1 MCMKKV
7 INLYKLSPHTVLTST
22 FNFASIICYC
32 CWCCY
37 WHHLVLWF
45 CLLNL
50 FIFHRAARNLLEDFV
65 GIYLDGNSSFLQ
77 ETVDK
82 KCLQFEVNIS
92 FMLSICKHEI
102 CTFIMW
108 KAICVGFIYIYK
120 LYIYIYNFIFLFI
133 YLFSVHITMG
143 TNSTCITANS
153 HLMLCKTGGWLALH
167 HSIAVLC
174 DANFNSVLYV
184 IWDYSY
190 YYLLSIIHPILLA
203 NTVHNDNSSITE
215 VFSLS

>member
-1 MCMKKV
+1 M
-7 INLYKLSPHTVLTST
+7 NFFALQLSRVVKHWCDVYEKSNWFIQTFPSHRGAQYSWFRLTST

-108 KAICVGFIYIYK
+108 KAICVGYIYIYK
-120 LYIYIYNFIFLFI
+120 LYI
-133 YLFSVHITMG
+133 
-143 TNSTCITANS
+143 
-153 HLMLCKTGGWLALH
+153 
-167 HSIAVLC
+167 
-174 DANFNSVLYV
+174 
-184 IWDYSY
+184 
-190 YYLLSIIHPILLA
+190 
-203 NTVHNDNSSITE
+203 
-215 VFSLS
+215 